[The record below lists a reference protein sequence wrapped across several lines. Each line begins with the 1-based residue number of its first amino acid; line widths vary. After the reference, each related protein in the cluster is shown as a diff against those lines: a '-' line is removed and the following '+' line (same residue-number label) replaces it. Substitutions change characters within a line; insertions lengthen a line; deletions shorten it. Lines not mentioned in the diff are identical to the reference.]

1 MKLGKYMPLLFTL
14 LIGWILFGTE
24 MDMFVPS
31 FPELQDVFHLSPFM
45 VELTLASNFIGHCI
59 ACLIIGSLGDRYSYR
74 PVILIGIILFVIGSV
89 FCAFANEYY
98 ILILGRFLQG
108 VGIAGTTTLSYLI
121 LTNIYSTKKQQEI
134 LGWLNGVITVVM
146 AIAPV
151 IGSYIALIFHWRGN
165 FIALLI
171 MGIINLIFSYI
182 YIPDNKP
189 NPLASLSFYGYKVV
203 LQSKKTL
210 YYILTICFSVTPYWI
225 FIGISPILYMKDLG
239 VTLYEFG
246 FYQGSMAALFAL
258 ASFSNGFFIR
268 KFGARKCTYFGV
280 VMAISFIILC
290 SIALILKVHNPLII
304 TLLMHILALA
314 EIAPSNILYPLMFEV
329 IPEAKAKTSAILIA
343 IRMIIIAFGVQF
355 AGYFYDGTFMA
366 LGIIIIIGTIAM
378 LWFMYKLL
386 IIEGEIKKLSDPT

>member
-1 MKLGKYMPLLFTL
+1 MSLLFTL

-45 VELTLASNFIGHCI
+45 VEFTITSNLVGHCI

-89 FCAFANEYY
+89 FCAFATEYY
-98 ILILGRFLQG
+98 ILILGRFWQG
-108 VGIAGTTTLSYLI
+108 VGIAGTTTLSYLV
-121 LTNIYSTKKQQEI
+121 LTNIYSTEKQQEV
-134 LGWLNGVITVVM
+134 LGWLNGVITIAM
-146 AIAPV
+146 AFAPV

-165 FIALLI
+165 FIVLLI

-189 NPLASLSFYGYKVV
+189 NPLASLSFSGYKVV

-210 YYILTICFSVTPYWI
+210 YYILTLCFSVTPYWI
-225 FIGISPILYMKDLG
+225 FIGLSPLLYMNDLG

-246 FYQGSMAALFAL
+246 FYQGSMAALFAI

-268 KFGARKCTYFGV
+268 KFGTRKYTYFGIF
-280 VMAISFIILC
+280 MAILFIISC
-290 SIALILKVHNPLII
+290 SIALIVETKNPLMI
-304 TLLMHILALA
+304 TVIMHISSLAA
-314 EIAPSNILYPLMFEV
+314 IVPSNILYPLMFEEM
-329 IPEAKAKTSAILIA
+329 PDAKGKTSAILTA
-343 IRMIIIAFGVQF
+343 IRMILIACGVQL

-366 LGIIIIIGTIAM
+366 LGIILIAGTIAM

-386 IIEGEIKKLSDPT
+386 ITEGEIEKLKSPTNLS

>member
-1 MKLGKYMPLLFTL
+1 MPLLFTL

-45 VELTLASNFIGHCI
+45 VELTIASNLLGHCI

-74 PVILIGIILFVIGSV
+74 PVILIGIILFIIGSV
-89 FCAFANEYY
+89 FCAFATEYY

-108 VGIAGTTTLSYLI
+108 VGIAGTTTLSYLV
-121 LTNIYSTKKQQEI
+121 LTNIYSTEKQQQV

-165 FIALLI
+165 FVALLI
-171 MGIINLIFSYI
+171 MGIINLIFCYI
-182 YIPDNKP
+182 YIPDNNP
-189 NPLASLSFYGYKVV
+189 NHDASLSLKGYKIV

-225 FIGISPILYMKDLG
+225 FIGISPLLYMNDLG

-268 KFGARKCTYFGV
+268 KFGTRKYIYFSIF
-280 VMAISFIILC
+280 MAISFIILC
-290 SIALILKVHNPLII
+290 SIAVILETKNPLVI
-304 TLLMHILALA
+304 TMLLNILALA
-314 EIAPSNILYPLMFEV
+314 EIAPSNILYPLMFEI
-329 IPEAKAKTSAILIA
+329 IPAAKGKTSAVLTA
-343 IRMIIIAFGVQF
+343 TRMIVIACGVQL
-355 AGYFYDGTFMA
+355 AGYFYDGTFMY
-366 LGIIIIIGTIAM
+366 LGIIIIIGTISM

-386 IIEGEIKKLSDPT
+386 ITEGEIKRLT